1 MITILNPLKMKI
13 KFLSSLLIL
22 ALIAV
27 GCEEDNT
34 PDIEIIDNSV
44 VNNTDGGN
52 GGGGDDTVDLFGF
65 ITEDTTLDPAVTYR
79 LAAATFVDEGAT
91 LTIPAGTIIRAEPNG
106 VQNYI
111 AVLRGSQIQI
121 NGTASNPVIMTS
133 ASATPGPGD
142 WGGLVVL
149 GQSTTN
155 LIDPAEPDDLP
166 TSEVGQLPYG
176 GSIVA
181 DNSGTI
187 SYLRLEYVGGALNG
201 TQELNGLSL
210 YSVGSGTTINHVQI
224 FQCSDDG
231 IEFFGGT
238 VNVNNLAIVG
248 AEDDSVD
255 WTEGYTGTITDVYVS
270 QTLDGDSGFEMD
282 GFNTDFQNSDNF
294 VSRPT
299 IINATVIGSGD
310 NSRAFRLRAGTGGI
324 FNNVVIQDFGR
335 GVVVE
340 NDTPG
345 FLTTDNIPAD
355 LQFTDVSFVSGVDT
369 EFIYGFDDEVFMA
382 DPANPVPTQGDV
394 IGGDAGNATGT
405 DVATWSAGWT
415 VGIN

>member
-1 MITILNPLKMKI
+1 MKI
-13 KFLSSLLIL
+13 KFLSSLLIFT
-22 ALIAV
+22 LIV
-27 GCEEDNT
+27 VSCEEDNT
-34 PDIEIIDNSV
+34 PDIVINDNSV
-44 VNNTDGGN
+44 VNNTETPGN
-52 GGGGDDTVDLFGF
+52 GGGTDPDTTEDLFGF
-65 ITEDTTLDPAVTYR
+65 ITEDRTLDASITYR
-79 LAAATFVDEGAT
+79 LAAATFIDEGAT
-91 LTIPAGTIIRAEPNG
+91 LTIPAGTRIEAEPNG

-111 AVLRGSQIQI
+111 AVLRGARIQI
-121 NGTASNPVIMTS
+121 NGTQSDPVVMTS
-133 ASATPGPGD
+133 AANTPGPGD
-142 WGGLVVL
+142 WGGLVIL

-155 LIDPAEPDDLP
+155 LIDPATPDDLP

-176 GSIVA
+176 GSIPA
-181 DNSGTI
+181 DNSGSI

-210 YSVGSGTTINHVQI
+210 YAVGSGTAINNVQV

-255 WTEGYTGTITDVYVS
+255 WTEGYTGTITDVFVS

-282 GFNTDFQNSDNF
+282 GFNTDFQNSGGF
-294 VSRPT
+294 VSVPT
-299 IINATVIGSGD
+299 INNATVIGSGD

-324 FNNVVIQDFGR
+324 FNNVVIEDFGR

-340 NDTPG
+340 DDTAG
-345 FLTTDNIPAD
+345 DITSDNIPAN
-355 LQFTDVSFVSGVDT
+355 LQFTDVSFTGVTD
-369 EFIYGFDDEVFMA
+369 EFLYEDDF
-382 DPANPVPTQGDV
+382 ANPAPPVQADV

-405 DVATWSAGWT
+405 DIATWGAGWT

>member
-1 MITILNPLKMKI
+1 MKI
-13 KFLSSLLIL
+13 RFLSSLLIL
-22 ALIAV
+22 ALITV
-27 GCEEDNT
+27 SCEEDNT
-34 PDIEIIDNSV
+34 PDIVINDNSV
-44 VNNTDGGN
+44 VNNTTTDGGN
-52 GGGGDDTVDLFGF
+52 GGGDEDTADLFGF
-65 ITEDTTLDPAVTYR
+65 ITEDTTLDPSIRYR
-79 LAAATFVDEGAT
+79 LAAAVFVDEGAT
-91 LTIPAGTIIRAEPNG
+91 LTIPAGTIIEAEPNG

-121 NGTASNPVIMTS
+121 NGTANNPVIMTS
-133 ASATPGPGD
+133 AASTPAPGD
-142 WGGLVVL
+142 WGGLVIL

-155 LIDPAEPDDLP
+155 LIDPNNPDDLP

-176 GSIVA
+176 GSITA

-210 YSVGSGTTINHVQI
+210 YAVGSGTTINNVQV

-255 WTEGYTGTITDVYVS
+255 WTEGYTGTITDVYVE

-282 GFNTDFQNSDNF
+282 GFNTDFQNSGGF

-299 IINATVIGSGD
+299 INNATVIGSGD

-324 FNNVVIQDFGR
+324 FNNVVIEAFGR

-340 NDTPG
+340 DDTAG
-345 FLTTDNIPAD
+345 DITSDNIPAD
-355 LQFTDVSFVSGVDT
+355 LQFTDVSFTGATDEFLYVDD
-369 EFIYGFDDEVFMA
+369 FS
-382 DPANPVPTQGDV
+382 NPTPPVQADV
-394 IGGDAGNATGT
+394 IGGSAANATGT
-405 DVATWSAGWT
+405 DIATWGAGWT

>member
-1 MITILNPLKMKI
+1 MKI

-22 ALIAV
+22 ALFTV

-34 PDIEIIDNSV
+34 PDIVINDNSV
-44 VNNTDGGN
+44 VNNT
-52 GGGGDDTVDLFGF
+52 GGGGSNGNGNGTEDLFGF
-65 ITEDTTLDPAVTYR
+65 LTEDRTLAPNITYR

-91 LTIPAGTIIRAEPNG
+91 LTIPAGTVNEAEPNG
-106 VQNYI
+106 VQNNI

-121 NGTASNPVIMTS
+121 NGTASNPVVMTS
-133 ASATPGPGD
+133 AATTPAPGD
-142 WGGLVVL
+142 WGGLVIL

-155 LIDPAEPDDLP
+155 LIDPGTPDDLP

-176 GSIVA
+176 GSIPA

-210 YSVGSGTTINHVQI
+210 YAVGSGTTINHVQVY
-224 FQCSDDG
+224 QCSDDG

-238 VNVNNLAIVG
+238 VNVNNLAIVD

-255 WTEGYTGTITDVYVS
+255 WTEGYTGTITDVYVL

-282 GFNTDFQNSDNF
+282 GFNTDFQNSGGF
-294 VSRPT
+294 VSIPT
-299 IINATVIGSGD
+299 INNATVIGSGD

-340 NDTPG
+340 DDTAG
-345 FLTTDNIPAD
+345 DITSDNIPTD
-355 LQFTDVSFVSGVDT
+355 LQFTDVSFTGVSE
-369 EFIYGFDDEVFMA
+369 EFLYEDDF
-382 DPANPVPTQGDV
+382 ANASPPSQADV

-405 DVATWSAGWT
+405 DIDTWGAGWT
-415 VGIN
+415 LGIN

>member
-13 KFLSSLLIL
+13 RFLSSLLIL
-22 ALIAV
+22 ALFTV

-34 PDIEIIDNSV
+34 PNIEIIDNSV
-44 VNNTDGGN
+44 VNNIGGGN
-52 GGGGDDTVDLFGF
+52 GGDTDETEDLFGF
-65 ITEDTTLDPAVTYR
+65 ITEDTTLDADVTYR

-91 LTIPAGTIIRAEPNG
+91 LTIPAGTVIRAEPNG

-121 NGTASNPVIMTS
+121 NGTASNPVVMTS
-133 ASATPGPGD
+133 AATTPTPGD
-142 WGGLVVL
+142 WGGLVIL

-155 LIDPAEPDDLP
+155 LIDPATPDDLP

-176 GSIVA
+176 GSVVD
-181 DNSGTI
+181 DNSGSI
-187 SYLRLEYVGGALNG
+187 SYLRLEYVGGAING

-210 YSVGSGTTINHVQI
+210 YAVGSGTNINHVQV

-255 WTEGYTGTITDVYVS
+255 WTEGYSGTVTDVYVE

-282 GFNTDFQNSDNF
+282 GFNTDFQNSGGF
-294 VSRPT
+294 VSIPT
-299 IINATVIGSGD
+299 ITNATVIGSGD

-324 FNNVVIQDFGR
+324 FTNVTIEDFGR

-340 NDTPG
+340 DDTSG
-345 FLTTDNIPAD
+345 DITSANIPDD
-355 LQFTDVSFVSGVDT
+355 LQFTDVSFTGVTD
-369 EFIYGFDDEVFMA
+369 EFLYEDDF
-382 DPANPVPTQGDV
+382 ANPSPPAQADV
-394 IGGDAGNATGT
+394 IGGDATNATGT
-405 DVATWSAGWT
+405 DIATWGAGWT

>member
-1 MITILNPLKMKI
+1 MKI

-22 ALIAV
+22 ALFTV

-34 PDIEIIDNSV
+34 PDIVINDNSV
-44 VNNTDGGN
+44 VNNT
-52 GGGGDDTVDLFGF
+52 GGGGSNGNGNGTEDLFGF
-65 ITEDTTLDPAVTYR
+65 ITEDRTLDPNITYR

-91 LTIPAGTIIRAEPNG
+91 LTIPAGTVNEAEPNG
-106 VQNYI
+106 VQNNI

-121 NGTASNPVIMTS
+121 NGTASNPVVMTS
-133 ASATPGPGD
+133 AATTPAPGD
-142 WGGLVVL
+142 WGGLVIL

-155 LIDPAEPDDLP
+155 LIDPGTPDDLP

-176 GSIVA
+176 GSIPA

-210 YSVGSGTTINHVQI
+210 YAVGSGTTINHVQVY
-224 FQCSDDG
+224 QCSDDG

-238 VNVNNLAIVG
+238 VNVNNLAIVD

-255 WTEGYTGTITDVYVS
+255 WTEGYTGTITDVYVL

-282 GFNTDFQNSDNF
+282 GFNTDFQNSGGF
-294 VSRPT
+294 VSIPT
-299 IINATVIGSGD
+299 INNATVIGSGD

-340 NDTPG
+340 DDTAG
-345 FLTTDNIPAD
+345 DITSDNIPTD
-355 LQFTDVSFVSGVDT
+355 LQFTDVSFTGVSE
-369 EFIYGFDDEVFMA
+369 EFLYEDDF
-382 DPANPVPTQGDV
+382 ANASPPSQADV

-405 DVATWSAGWT
+405 DIDTWGAGWT
-415 VGIN
+415 LGIN

>member
-1 MITILNPLKMKI
+1 MKI

-22 ALIAV
+22 ALFTV

-34 PDIEIIDNSV
+34 PDIVINDNSV
-44 VNNTDGGN
+44 VNNT
-52 GGGGDDTVDLFGF
+52 GGGGSNGNGNGTEDLFGF
-65 ITEDTTLDPAVTYR
+65 ITEDRTLDPNITYR

-91 LTIPAGTIIRAEPNG
+91 LTIPAGTVIEAEPNG

-121 NGTASNPVIMTS
+121 NGTASNPVVMTS
-133 ASATPGPGD
+133 AATTPAPGD
-142 WGGLVVL
+142 WGGLVIL

-155 LIDPAEPDDLP
+155 LIDPGTPDDLP

-176 GSIVA
+176 GSIPA

-210 YSVGSGTTINHVQI
+210 YAVGSGTTINHVQVY
-224 FQCSDDG
+224 QCSDDG

-238 VNVNNLAIVG
+238 VNVNNLAIVD

-255 WTEGYTGTITDVYVS
+255 WTEGYTGTITDVYVL

-282 GFNTDFQNSDNF
+282 GFNTDFQNSGGF
-294 VSRPT
+294 VSIPT
-299 IINATVIGSGD
+299 INNATVIGSGD

-340 NDTPG
+340 DDT
-345 FLTTDNIPAD
+345 A
-355 LQFTDVSFVSGVDT
+355 
-369 EFIYGFDDEVFMA
+369 
-382 DPANPVPTQGDV
+382 GD
-394 IGGDAGNATGT
+394 ITSD
-405 DVATWSAGWT
+405 
-415 VGIN
+415 

>member
-1 MITILNPLKMKI
+1 MKI

-22 ALIAV
+22 ALFTV

-34 PDIEIIDNSV
+34 PDIVINDNSV
-44 VNNTDGGN
+44 VNNT
-52 GGGGDDTVDLFGF
+52 GGGGSNGNGNGTEDLFGF
-65 ITEDTTLDPAVTYR
+65 ITEDRTLDPNITYR

-91 LTIPAGTIIRAEPNG
+91 LTIPAGTVIEAEPNG

-121 NGTASNPVIMTS
+121 NGTASNPVVMTS
-133 ASATPGPGD
+133 AATTPAPGD
-142 WGGLVVL
+142 WGGLVIL

-155 LIDPAEPDDLP
+155 LIDPGTPDDLP

-176 GSIVA
+176 GSIPA

-210 YSVGSGTTINHVQI
+210 YAVGSGTTINHVQVY
-224 FQCSDDG
+224 QCSDDG

-238 VNVNNLAIVG
+238 VNVNNLAIVD

-255 WTEGYTGTITDVYVS
+255 WTEGYTGTITDVYVL

-282 GFNTDFQNSDNF
+282 GFNTDFQNSGGF
-294 VSRPT
+294 VSIPT
-299 IINATVIGSGD
+299 INNATVIGSGD

-340 NDTPG
+340 DDTAG
-345 FLTTDNIPAD
+345 DITSDNIPTD
-355 LQFTDVSFVSGVDT
+355 LQFTDVSFTGVSE
-369 EFIYGFDDEVFMA
+369 EFLYEDDF
-382 DPANPVPTQGDV
+382 ANASPPSQADV

-405 DVATWSAGWT
+405 DIDTWGAGWT
-415 VGIN
+415 LGIN

>member
-1 MITILNPLKMKI
+1 MKI

-22 ALIAV
+22 ALFTV

-34 PDIEIIDNSV
+34 PDIVINDNSV
-44 VNNTDGGN
+44 VNNT
-52 GGGGDDTVDLFGF
+52 GGGGSNGNGNGTEDLFGF
-65 ITEDTTLDPAVTYR
+65 ITEDRTLDPNITYR

-91 LTIPAGTIIRAEPNG
+91 LTIPAGTVIEAEPNG

-121 NGTASNPVIMTS
+121 NGTASNPDVMTS
-133 ASATPGPGD
+133 AATTPAPGD
-142 WGGLVVL
+142 WGGLVIL

-155 LIDPAEPDDLP
+155 LIDPGTPDDLP

-176 GSIVA
+176 GSIPA

-210 YSVGSGTTINHVQI
+210 YAVGSGTTINHVQVY
-224 FQCSDDG
+224 QCSDDG

-238 VNVNNLAIVG
+238 VNVNNLAIVD

-255 WTEGYTGTITDVYVS
+255 WTEGYTGTITDVYVL

-282 GFNTDFQNSDNF
+282 GFNTDFQNSGGF
-294 VSRPT
+294 VSIPT
-299 IINATVIGSGD
+299 INNATVIGSGD

-340 NDTPG
+340 DDTAG
-345 FLTTDNIPAD
+345 DITSDNIPTD
-355 LQFTDVSFVSGVDT
+355 LQFTDVSFTGVSE
-369 EFIYGFDDEVFMA
+369 EFLYEDDF
-382 DPANPVPTQGDV
+382 ANASPPSQADV

-405 DVATWSAGWT
+405 DIDTWGAGWT
-415 VGIN
+415 LGIN

>member
-1 MITILNPLKMKI
+1 MKI
-13 KFLSSLLIL
+13 RFLSSLLII
-22 ALIAV
+22 ALLIV

-34 PDIEIIDNSV
+34 PDIVINDNSV
-44 VNNTDGGN
+44 VNNTEGGNNGN
-52 GGGGDDTVDLFGF
+52 GGGNGTEELFGF
-65 ITEDTTLDPAVTYR
+65 ITEDTTLDPSITYR
-79 LAAATFVDEGAT
+79 LAAATFIDEGAT
-91 LTIPAGTIIRAEPNG
+91 LTIPAGTVIEAEPNG

-121 NGTASNPVIMTS
+121 NGTAANPVIMTS
-133 ASATPGPGD
+133 AANTPAPGD
-142 WGGLVVL
+142 WGGLVIL

-181 DNSGTI
+181 DNSGII

-210 YSVGSGTTINHVQI
+210 YAVGSGTTINNVQV

-255 WTEGYTGTITDVYVS
+255 WTEGYTGTITDVFVS

-282 GFNTDFQNSDNF
+282 GFNTDFQNSGGF
-294 VSRPT
+294 VSVPT
-299 IINATVIGSGD
+299 INNATVIGSGD

-324 FNNVVIQDFGR
+324 FNNVVIEDFGR

-340 NDTPG
+340 DDTAG
-345 FLTTDNIPAD
+345 DITSDNIPTD
-355 LQFTDVSFVSGVDT
+355 LQFTDVSFTGVNE
-369 EFIYGFDDEVFMA
+369 EFLYEDDF
-382 DPANPVPTQGDV
+382 ANPTPPTQADV
-394 IGGDAGNATGT
+394 ISGDSANATGT
-405 DVATWSAGWT
+405 DVATWGAGWT

>member
-1 MITILNPLKMKI
+1 MNTLNPLKMKI
-13 KFLSSLLIL
+13 KFLSSSLIL
-22 ALIAV
+22 ALFFVA
-27 GCEEDNT
+27 CEDDNT
-34 PDIEIIDNSV
+34 PDIVINDNSV
-44 VNNTDGGN
+44 VNNTEVIGGN
-52 GGGGDDTVDLFGF
+52 GNNGSETEDLFGF
-65 ITEDTTLDPAVTYR
+65 ISEDLTLDPAITYR

-91 LTIPAGTIIRAEPNG
+91 LTIPAGTRIEAEPNG

-111 AVLRGSQIQI
+111 AVLRGAQIQI
-121 NGTASNPVIMTS
+121 NGTSSNPVVMTS
-133 ASATPGPGD
+133 AANNPAPGD

-155 LIDPAEPDDLP
+155 LIDPANPDDLP

-176 GSIVA
+176 GSIVD

-187 SYLRLEYVGGALNG
+187 NYLRLEYVGGALNG

-210 YSVGSGTTINHVQI
+210 YAVGSQTVINFVQV

-238 VNVNNLAIVG
+238 VDVNNLAIVG

-255 WTEGYTGTITDVYVS
+255 WTEGYTGTITDVYVA

-282 GFNTDFQNSDNF
+282 GFNTDFQNSGGF
-294 VSRPT
+294 VSVPT
-299 IINATVIGSGD
+299 INNATVLGSGD

-324 FNNVVIQDFGR
+324 FNNILIEDFGR

-340 NDTPG
+340 DDTAG
-345 FLTTDNIPAD
+345 DITSDNIPD
-355 LQFTDVSFVSGVDT
+355 NLQFTDVSFSGVTD
-369 EFIYGFDDEVFMA
+369 EFLYEDDF
-382 DPANPVPTQGDV
+382 ANPTPPVQADV
-394 IGGDAGNATGT
+394 IGGDTANATGT
-405 DVATWSAGWT
+405 NISSWGSGWT

>member
-1 MITILNPLKMKI
+1 MKI

-22 ALIAV
+22 ALFTV

-34 PDIEIIDNSV
+34 PDIVINDNSV
-44 VNNTDGGN
+44 VNNT
-52 GGGGDDTVDLFGF
+52 GGGGSNGNGNGTEDLFGF
-65 ITEDTTLDPAVTYR
+65 ITEDRTLDPNITYR

-91 LTIPAGTIIRAEPNG
+91 LTIPAGTVIEAEPNG

-121 NGTASNPVIMTS
+121 NGTASNPVVMTS
-133 ASATPGPGD
+133 AATTPAPGD
-142 WGGLVVL
+142 WGGLVIL

-155 LIDPAEPDDLP
+155 LIDPGTPDDLP

-176 GSIVA
+176 GSIPA

-210 YSVGSGTTINHVQI
+210 YAVGSGTTINHVQVY
-224 FQCSDDG
+224 QCSDDG

-238 VNVNNLAIVG
+238 VNVNNPAIVD

-255 WTEGYTGTITDVYVS
+255 WTEGYTGTITDVYVL

-282 GFNTDFQNSDNF
+282 GFNTDFQNSGGF
-294 VSRPT
+294 VSIPT
-299 IINATVIGSGD
+299 INNATVIGSGD

-340 NDTPG
+340 DDTAG
-345 FLTTDNIPAD
+345 DITSDNIPTD
-355 LQFTDVSFVSGVDT
+355 LQFTDVSFTGVSE
-369 EFIYGFDDEVFMA
+369 EFLYEDDF
-382 DPANPVPTQGDV
+382 ANASPPSQADV

-405 DVATWSAGWT
+405 DIDTWGAGWT
-415 VGIN
+415 LGIN